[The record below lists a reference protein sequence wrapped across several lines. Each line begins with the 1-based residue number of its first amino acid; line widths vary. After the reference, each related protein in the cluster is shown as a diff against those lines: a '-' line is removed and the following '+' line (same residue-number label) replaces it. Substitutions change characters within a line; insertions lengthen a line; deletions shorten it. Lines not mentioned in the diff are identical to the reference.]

1 MSKPPIN
8 LVLLGPPGAGKGA
21 QSQLLQK
28 RFDLTQLSTGDMLR
42 DIVEEGSDLGQ
53 QVKQIMDAGDLIPD
67 QTMDR
72 VVARGI
78 DRLADSGKGLIFDGF
93 PRTRAQAESLDHILE
108 TRGLRLSGV
117 IALKV
122 DEAAIIDRIVGRF
135 TCAECHEG
143 YHDTY
148 KRPKVNGV
156 CDVCGSTKF
165 VRRSDDNPQTVE
177 QRLARYREV
186 TMEIL
191 PYYAERKLLSTID
204 GMGTIEEVHQGVA
217 AVLSPIV
224 AERAAETAG

>member
-42 DIVEEGSDLGQ
+42 AIVDEGGDLGQ

-67 QTMDR
+67 RIMDR
-72 VVARGI
+72 VIARGI
-78 DRLADSGKGLIFDGF
+78 DRLAHSGDGLILDGF
-93 PRTRAQAESLDHILE
+93 PRTRAQAEGLDHILGA
-108 TRGLRLSGV
+108 RNLRLSAV

-135 TCAECHEG
+135 TCVKCHEG
-143 YHDTY
+143 YHDKY
-148 KRPKVNGV
+148 KRPKVKGV
-156 CDVCGSTKF
+156 CDVCGGTKF
-165 VRRSDDNPQTVE
+165 IRRSDDNPHTVK

-186 TMEIL
+186 TLEIL
-191 PYYAERKLLSTID
+191 PYYAERGLLSTVN
-204 GMGTIEEVHQGVA
+204 GMGTIEEVHQRVA
-217 AVLSPIV
+217 DVLSPIV
-224 AERAAETAG
+224 AEQAAQAAG